1 MRNENLK
8 LEDLK
13 CWVKRGKG
21 IAKERDEAKR
31 SGAGTLIVSDF
42 L

>member
-31 SGAGTLIVSDF
+31 REERDEAMRREL
-42 L
+42 